1 MVALAT
7 VWLLVSKQR
16 QISLP
21 PTLNLNPAVET
32 QKRQGLIECNNRFH
46 SWLQFGFSTAEQ
58 LDFQSPSW

>member
-21 PTLNLNPAVET
+21 PTLNRA
-32 QKRQGLIECNNRFH
+32 
-46 SWLQFGFSTAEQ
+46 
-58 LDFQSPSW
+58 